1 VNIYTK
7 KANIGHLVK
16 VQPGAPRAPASHKG
30 ENIVQ
35 ESMATEASLQL
46 SFHGHVV
53 FSSSGKWLHPLF
65 QLERFLHTHRID
77 MGSAAIRDKV
87 VGRGSAFLIARLGI
101 RKVHAVLLSRLGKD
115 VFDREG
121 VACTWDTLV
130 DQIQCRTEKL
140 LREVTSP
147 EEAHGI
153 LAELARES

>member
-1 VNIYTK
+1 
-7 KANIGHLVK
+7 
-16 VQPGAPRAPASHKG
+16 
-30 ENIVQ
+30 
-35 ESMATEASLQL
+35 MATEVSLKL
-46 SFHGHVV
+46 SLDGRMV
-53 FSSSGKWLHPLF
+53 FSSAGKWLHPLF

-77 MGSAAIRDKV
+77 VGSSEIRDKV
-87 VGRGSAFLIARLGI
+87 VGRGSAFLIVRLGI

-140 LREVTSP
+140 LKEVTDP